1 MKKFGFTLTELMISL
16 TVIGVL
22 AAVTAPA
29 LLNTISDKNK
39 VKVLK
44 YHAMLD
50 NAINQIFED
59 EAVYHPRTG
68 YSNGNLITIATING
82 TPTPCEGL
90 TCLEQPFEDLLQDRL
105 IDGIQDGSTW
115 RITNNNNGTF
125 RVNVVVDDKEV
136 IQYSEENT
144 RNINSFDFRI
154 EQSGN
159 ILAGDALTD
168 AYLNNPSRLNDKK
181 NDLDR
186 AARFLNEK
194 NYN

>member
-1 MKKFGFTLTELMISL
+1 MKKFGYTLAELMITM

-22 AAVTAPA
+22 AAIAAPA
-29 LLNTISDKNK
+29 LSNIIPDKNK

-50 NAINQIFED
+50 DTISQIFED
-59 EAVYHPRTG
+59 ESVYHPRTMTDG
-68 YSNGNLITIATING
+68 IVYTTIKEDLSE
-82 TPTPCEGL
+82 CEGL
-90 TCLEQPFEDLLQDRL
+90 TCLEVPFEDLLQARL

-115 RITNNNNGTF
+115 DITDNGNGTY
-125 RVNVVVDDKEV
+125 RINIVVDDKDV
-136 IQYSEENT
+136 IQYSANNT

-168 AYLNNPSRLNDKK
+168 AYLNNPSKLNDKK
-181 NDLDR
+181 NDLDT
-186 AARFLNEK
+186 AARFLNERE
-194 NYN
+194 YD